1 MADDDRVSKSGET
14 LRDDLLNNKKLED
27 PGQFNIGHCYIVTK
41 KGPIVISDKAGDPK
55 ILTLS
60 VWEHIFR
67 VFVTAEITVRDTN
80 DILGRAEITGTEP
93 VHLEFR
99 TLGSKF
105 PVSINMIISHI
116 KDRKKVAQT
125 ANDYTFSLI
134 SPEFLSNQRVKIST
148 CYKEGPT
155 AAVKDI
161 FFNRLGSKQ
170 KLWIEDAENSNKII
184 IPNKSPT
191 DALELLSQFTKSK
204 EGNSSYLFFQTT
216 KSFHYRSYADMI
228 KAKRQDLSFTKASE
242 NPDPRQTPLAKCS
255 RILEFNIDS
264 DVDIL
269 KQTKLGTYASHVIEY
284 DICNKAIIPTTLNYH
299 KDAFSGSIKKLGEHP
314 ITPAGPVDEDENSD
328 LSSFSNS
335 KVELIVA
342 ARTANYRVYN
352 LEAAHESGVT
362 HLDHENKPRRMAEI
376 NSMLIQRAKMK
387 IAGISGIQAGDII
400 NINIHKP
407 LAEEGASESVAT
419 PNLDKKLS
427 GNWLIESVAHNIV
440 FDDKYYCEIYII
452 RDSVDTKQADYELL
466 NYNLDQVEH
475 ITGDNNRS
483 PGLDF

>member
-1 MADDDRVSKSGET
+1 VADGDRILKSEET
-14 LRDDLLNNKKLED
+14 LREDLLDNKRLEEG
-27 PGQFNIGHCYIVTK
+27 GQFEISHCLIVTK
-41 KGPIVISDKAGDPK
+41 KGEINISKM
-55 ILTLS
+55 ITSLS

-67 VFVTAEITVRDTN
+67 VFITAEIIVHDVN
-80 DILGRAEITGTEP
+80 DVIANADITGTEP

-105 PVSINMIISHI
+105 PVSINMVISHI

-148 CYKEGPT
+148 CYKEGPE

-161 FFNRLGSKQ
+161 FFNRLGSNQ
-170 KLWIEDAENSNKII
+170 KLWIEDTENSNKII

-191 DALELLSQFTKSK
+191 DALEILSQFTKSK
-204 EGNSSYLFFQTT
+204 EGNASYLFFQTT

-228 KAKRQDLSFTKASE
+228 NAKRQGLSFTKASE
-242 NPDPRQTPLAKCS
+242 DPNPGANPLAKCS
-255 RILEFNIDS
+255 RILEFDVDS

-284 DICNKAIIPTTLNYH
+284 DICNKAIIPTTLDYH
-299 KDAFSGSIKKLGEHP
+299 KDAFNGNIKKLGKHP
-314 ITPAGPVDEDENSD
+314 ITPGGPVGEDENSD
-328 LSSFSNS
+328 ISSFSNS
-335 KVELIVA
+335 KVELIIA

-376 NSMLIQRAKMK
+376 NSMLIQRAKVK

-407 LAEEGASESVAT
+407 LAEEGISKDITT

-440 FDDKYYCEIYII
+440 VNDKYYCEMYII
-452 RDSVDTKQADYELL
+452 RDSVDTKQTDYELL

-475 ITGDNNRS
+475 ITGDNNRT
-483 PGLDF
+483 PDLDF